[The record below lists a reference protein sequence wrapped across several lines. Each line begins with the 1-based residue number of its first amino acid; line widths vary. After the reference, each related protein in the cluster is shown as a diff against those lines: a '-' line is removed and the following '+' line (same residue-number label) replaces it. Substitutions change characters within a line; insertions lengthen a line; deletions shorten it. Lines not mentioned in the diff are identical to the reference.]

1 MSSSESRAVVAMAV
15 YQVVATLRYELLF
28 RTHRKDTGSHATIAF
43 VASAG
48 VPGVVGVP
56 SDCFAK
62 FCADNYQRV
71 VFVAAFLMKS
81 CRSEVVL
88 RGSEDSYYF
97 LWVVQDIFQE
107 ICLLIFQ
114 LLQ

>member
-1 MSSSESRAVVAMAV
+1 MPSSESRTVVAMAV
-15 YQVVATLRYELLF
+15 YQVVTTLRHEFLF
-28 RTHRKDTGSHATIAF
+28 RTHRKDTGSHAAIAF
-43 VASAG
+43 VTSAG
-48 VPGVVGVP
+48 VPGVVGIP
-56 SDCFAK
+56 SDCFPE
-62 FCADNYQRV
+62 FCADDYQRV
-71 VFVAAFLMKS
+71 VFVSALLMKS

-88 RGSEDSYYF
+88 RGSEYSDYF